1 MAKRSSKNNRW
12 GVLELARRRPFAA
25 AAAAAAGAA
34 AAGLFLW
41 SKRAQI
47 SEQLNDLSDKVGQWA
62 ENMRE
67 TVDDGES
74 ATDADTES
82 GSGTRRSARR
92 KPSRS
97 ETSAVEDTSAE

>member
-25 AAAAAAGAA
+25 VAAATGAAAG
-34 AAGLFLW
+34 GLFLW